1 MVALRRRRRLSLS
14 HAIQGARFLSE
25 TLIFTSA
32 DRIAILAPHPD
43 DESIAT
49 GGLIQA
55 ARAAGAGVR
64 VIVLTDGDANFWPQ
78 RWIEKRW
85 RIDTVARARW
95 GARRREEARAAMRV
109 LGLDAGDTAF
119 FGFPDLGLTDLLM
132 HADPKVPAALREEFV
147 AFAPTCV
154 VLPALGDRHP
164 DHSAANIL
172 VRLALQDA
180 GAKFPRLLEF
190 AVHGGVAEGDAVC
203 DLSDTQRRC
212 KRAAILAHATQMR
225 LSGKR
230 FLRHAGAAEV
240 FRAAAADAV
249 ENPRIPLHARAEGD
263 GRLRVELD
271 AELARRGFSVF
282 VVMDGGK
289 RSCRLLVPWK
299 SAAAELP
306 VFDAMQGKLARAAR
320 VEHAGRRV
328 ALVIESGC
336 AQWRLGFV
344 KLARPAPG
352 FWVFD
357 RHGWQAI
364 VRS

>member
-1 MVALRRRRRLSLS
+1 LSD
-14 HAIQGARFLSE
+14 
-25 TLIFTSA
+25 TLTFTST
-32 DRIAILAPHPD
+32 DRVAIVAPHPD

-55 ARAAGAGVR
+55 ARAAGAAVR
-64 VIVLTDGDANFWPQ
+64 VIVLTDGDANVWPQ

-85 RIDTVARARW
+85 RIDAVARARW
-95 GARRREEARAAMRV
+95 GARRREEARAAMRI
-109 LGLDAGDTAF
+109 LGLEADAAVF
-119 FGFPDLGLTDLLM
+119 FGLPDLGLTDLLM
-132 HADPKVPAALREEFV
+132 RADPAVPAALRHEFA
-147 AFAPTCV
+147 AFAPTSV
-154 VLPALGDRHP
+154 VLPSLGDRHP

-172 VRLALQDA
+172 VRLALLGIDV
-180 GAKFPRLLEF
+180 KFPRLLEF
-190 AVHGGVAEGDAVC
+190 AVHGGVADGTVACELDASRQ
-203 DLSDTQRRC
+203 DR

-240 FRAAAADAV
+240 FRAATADAV
-249 ENPRIPLHARAEGD
+249 ENPRIPLHAHAESG

-271 AELARRGFSVF
+271 AELARRGLSVF
-282 VVMDGGK
+282 VVLDGGK
-289 RSCRLLVPWK
+289 RACRLLVPWK

-306 VFDAMQGKLARAAR
+306 VFNATQGKLAHTAR
-320 VEHAGRRV
+320 VEHVGRRV
-328 ALVIESGC
+328 ALTIESGC
-336 AQWRLGFV
+336 AQWRLGFA